1 MFYFLKLIK
10 TGFYKLINFLFG
22 KTKIFIII
30 LGWFLI
36 ITGAMFLARPEKARN
51 KLISQSFG
59 ILKWPLFFLT
69 LYVAM
74 LFISLSSKVPG
85 IASMLLIVAGI
96 FIIIRAFIFLRKKAL
111 RKLTEQFAKVPI
123 RMLKVF
129 AGIQILVGL
138 FMLFLQ
144 KRIW

>member
-1 MFYFLKLIK
+1 MFYLLKLIK

-36 ITGAMFLARPEKARN
+36 ITGAMFLARPERARN

-85 IASMLLIVAGI
+85 IASILLIVAGV

-111 RKLTEQFAKVPI
+111 RKLTEQFARVPI

>member
-1 MFYFLKLIK
+1 MFYLLKLIK

-36 ITGAMFLARPEKARN
+36 ITGAMFLARPERARN

-85 IASMLLIVAGI
+85 IASILLIVAGV

-138 FMLFLQ
+138 FILFLQ
-144 KRIW
+144 KRIL